1 MNHET
6 KEVILKVT
14 DVVKTVVHF
23 GFIPFVIYLGPD
35 ELNQIQQLEY
45 RQKRLMDVLETMVRL
60 APRAVSPSTY
70 SMDSDIFTSSPI
82 SSQDSITMALPEA
95 EHEDQSPKNLLCES
109 EDNQELDYCQPRV
122 VIPETIT
129 ATDNTQVPTSDL
141 VSTDITTNER
151 LSQADSLD
159 TEDSEAD
166 VGSVSTK
173 RQRLSEGTMKQ
184 NPEFIFGMSQ
194 LQSKLSKSSCST
206 YNKPQMERTSG
217 QRKTLKF
224 ISYAIKTTAYPSVE
238 AELRSTR
245 VHRHNHQ
252 LRKTIAVHQTPAK
265 HPHSRQQGARK
276 YSNIVIEVPPRRLER
291 KKKPKIVIEIP
302 PWI

>member
-45 RQKRLMDVLETMVRL
+45 RQKRLMSVLETMVRL

-70 SMDSDIFTSSPI
+70 SMDSDIFMSSPI
-82 SSQDSITMALPEA
+82 SSQDSIAMALPEA
-95 EHEDQSPKNLLCES
+95 EHGDESQSFLLCEGK
-109 EDNQELDYCQPRV
+109 DNQELNYCQPRV
-122 VIPETIT
+122 VIPGTI
-129 ATDNTQVPTSDL
+129 ATTDSNQVPTSDL
-141 VSTDITTNER
+141 ASADITTNER
-151 LSQADSLD
+151 LLQTDSLD

-173 RQRLSEGTMKQ
+173 RQRLSGGAMKQ
-184 NPEFIFGMSQ
+184 NPKFIFRTSQ
-194 LQSKLSKSSCST
+194 LQLKLSKSSRST
-206 YNKPQMERTSG
+206 HNKPQMERTSG

-224 ISYAIKTTAYPSVE
+224 ISYTIKTTAYPSVE
-238 AELRSTR
+238 AELRRTR
-245 VHRHNHQ
+245 VRRHDRQ
-252 LRKTIAVHQTPAK
+252 LRKAIAVHQNPAE
-265 HPHSRQQGARK
+265 HPHSHQQEARK
-276 YSNIVIEVPPRRLER
+276 YSNIVIEVPPRRPER
-291 KKKPKIVIEIP
+291 KKMSEIVIEIP